1 MIPTQ
6 KIKLLQIVSHAV
18 VAPPPSYFYDRTKVG
33 ISIGKSVR
41 GYEEI
46 REVIC
51 FLYEIALLLLLLL
64 LLLAVLTLRLGRKRI
79 RIRPTYVL
87 LEFLSQMI
95 NYHKHK

>member
-64 LLLAVLTLRLGRKRI
+64 AVLTLRLGRKRI

>member
-18 VAPPPSYFYDRTKVG
+18 VAPPPSYFNDRTNVG

-51 FLYEIALLLLLLL
+51 FLYEIALLLL

>member
-18 VAPPPSYFYDRTKVG
+18 VAPPPSYFYDRTNVG

-51 FLYEIALLLLLLL
+51 FLYEIALLLL